1 METSRIGLGG
11 VTSKHRGLHY
21 LKSNYYSSSIATL
34 VIYYMCVIDFSI
46 YLIGTWN
53 VELNVQELL
62 FNRLMKDVH
71 NESIGGFC
79 ACESPMTVSRI
90 LQ

>member
-1 METSRIGLGG
+1 
-11 VTSKHRGLHY
+11 
-21 LKSNYYSSSIATL
+21 
-34 VIYYMCVIDFSI
+34 MCVIDFSI